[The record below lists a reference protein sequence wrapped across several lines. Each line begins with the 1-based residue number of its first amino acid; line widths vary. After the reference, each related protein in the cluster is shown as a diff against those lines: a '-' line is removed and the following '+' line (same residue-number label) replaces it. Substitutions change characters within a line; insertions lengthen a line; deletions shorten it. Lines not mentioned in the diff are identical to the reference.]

1 VQELFTTVLK
11 AVRELFTTVLGCYD
25 KSNLEEGRLM
35 RRIISKLDSIE
46 SSKEGFIYEA
56 CKRVA
61 GFR

>member
-1 VQELFTTVLK
+1 VQKLFTTVFK

-25 KSNLEEGRLM
+25 KSNLGRLM